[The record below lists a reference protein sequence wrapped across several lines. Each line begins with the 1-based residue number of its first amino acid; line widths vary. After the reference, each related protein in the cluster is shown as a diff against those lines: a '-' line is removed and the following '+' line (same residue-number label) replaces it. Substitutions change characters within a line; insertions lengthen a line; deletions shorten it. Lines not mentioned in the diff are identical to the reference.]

1 MTLKLPVFFS
11 LSQKSLSFVDSFIR
25 LRETMFLIN
34 SNLVTNEITAMKQ
47 NYFKLIIFL
56 YPGQRWTQS
65 YETYLQPLIALIMP
79 FLLTDDKAGLPSHS
93 HYSSN
98 FSDRYFRVHKNDMS
112 SSAPL
117 IYGVQFSDQLC
128 FLYINILHHHHLL
141 NSFKRI
147 FNHFYAD
154 DALM

>member
-112 SSAPL
+112 SSALL
-117 IYGVQFSDQLC
+117 IYGDRQASVLWPVVFS
-128 FLYINILHHHHLL
+128 LYKYITPP
-141 NSFKRI
+141 SSTK
-147 FNHFYAD
+147 
-154 DALM
+154 